1 MSTFFRCLLML
12 SLFGCATKH
21 AFPGDQEFEEDAGLA
36 LGASGQGFGGGG
48 SGIGGLM
55 GAKGIGSGTS
65 SYGRG
70 GANFGAK
77 GAPPSPSSAMARE
90 GSRAARKG
98 KVVESAVADSDEAA
112 DSEEGKDG
120 EAQPRMVHY
129 NGHIKL
135 QVTRPAETIE
145 AVVERIKAE
154 GGFVESQTLSRVS
167 LRVPVAKFRDTY
179 DWVLGQGDVLSR
191 SMSARDVTDAHF
203 AMDLRMRTARKTR
216 DRLQELLARAQDED
230 TKIALLKQIQRLTE
244 LVDRMERQLKTL
256 SGLADMSRLTLETRP
271 RSAMAGADNVV
282 PVAGFEWI
290 AELSPFSRSVAEGG
304 KAHKLP
310 SPEGLV
316 ALSSKDHHQAE
327 SADGVVF
334 WTARLDNR
342 PEGSAEFWRAAII
355 ERIAE
360 EFGAAKEGQV
370 GEYLTLR
377 LVSPAEEPYIYT
389 IAIQVDGDELLLVET
404 YYPTQAAEQRHSPNV
419 QAVLGGGAT

>member
-1 MSTFFRCLLML
+1 ML

-21 AFPGDQEFEEDAGLA
+21 AFPGDHKHAFPGDQEFEVEAGLT
-36 LGASGQGFGGGG
+36 LGASGHGIGGGG
-48 SGIGGLM
+48 SALGGLI
-55 GAKGIGSGTS
+55 GAKGIQHGAGGF
-65 SYGRG
+65 GRA
-70 GANFGAK
+70 GANFA
-77 GAPPSPSSAMARE
+77 APPSPPSQIAME

-98 KVVESAVADSDEAA
+98 KVAESAKAQK
-112 DSEEGKDG
+112 SEEGKDD

-154 GGFVESQTLSRVS
+154 GGFVESQSLSRVS
-167 LRVPVAKFRDTY
+167 LRVPVAKFRDIY

-230 TKIALLKQIQRLTE
+230 TKIALLKQIKRLTE

-256 SGLADMSRLTLETRP
+256 SRLADMSRLTLETRP

-290 AELSPFSRSVAEGG
+290 AGLSPFSRSVAEGG

-342 PEGSAEFWRAAII
+342 PEGSAEFWRA
-355 ERIAE
+355 ES
-360 EFGAAKEGQV
+360 EFF
-370 GEYLTLR
+370 
-377 LVSPAEEPYIYT
+377 P
-389 IAIQVDGDELLLVET
+389 
-404 YYPTQAAEQRHSPNV
+404 
-419 QAVLGGGAT
+419 